1 MLDGGFHTLE
11 RDSRRWVWSLNSEAD
26 DVEMT
31 GLKQP
36 VVGGRNWRSFSN
48 SSSVRKTKMSQFF
61 NLSAFRKEH
70 IFEPYGDGDIY
81 LRSAGTLQ
89 HLPVPLKTII
99 QLTVQVSGDEI
110 SHVCGQAQS
119 GPAKKRVPHTK
130 PISKLGA
137 FRAGGHV
144 ISTGPDNEGWRT
156 IIAHP
161 HLQAKRARE
170 AKLARLALN
179 KQPRVKPHPISPAN
193 IKEEGKWRGWWGGI
207 ERGRS
212 APETETWDYGRSEVE
227 KRAKEKKTPAAKK
240 RKTEGKKR
248 VGKKLVNMDW
258 EEALRVMTPETS
270 KGGTIKLPFNFMSP
284 HLGRITLEDGSVRL
298 RQFTDFPTLAPL
310 FLWYEFGYEPSAE
323 QAKKHALSQAT
334 IDSLTNGAAFIDK
347 YKQNTAVAI
356 DRRGYQLEDLPPALC
371 QAKFCKEVVKSIFY
385 KKSKPVHVEMIRLAH
400 EFGMVPWAH
409 LHHYTETTKVDQ
421 AIYGNPA
428 GSFVHI
434 DRLDP
439 TMAKA
444 KVMLNNCQPKTADQA
459 WSTCQARRITITKL
473 WFGYEAE
480 DKEGNLDRY
489 CEKAAQAAF
498 ARKVFEPL
506 ALTFRR
512 QYNRAMENWRDI
524 TIVLDKLMPS
534 WDKPDEE
541 KTLDAETV
549 KADQAI
555 ELLHLCRHFI
565 STYSTWCLD
574 LRRHPVSFREKTI
587 AFVMDQIEGFIMDKR
602 IILTSLQSQE
612 RGTTA
617 LMSSNMKFEMEDDER
632 SALAMEWNFGASA
645 SNVEEIFTLME
656 SPSLDGVAE
665 KTVWAMEKALAGDLG
680 VNEIATLMKDEV
692 MTDIGL
698 ETDKPFPSFWS
709 TVYPI
714 KDQKEKKLGDLGEGE
729 PCDLFGH
736 QVKGIHSIV
745 KGLHSATDSQLAR
758 AEHQCRF
765 LCDLVGLGKTM
776 TATGTFAYLHRLY
789 KNTSTTPNLDK
800 VRDAVA
806 HGVLNYQGEYNP
818 PAATHAVK
826 ILTTVWEEICDQKSR
841 EIQGEVSQDYFA
853 LAKSAVHRIAMLLK
867 DKPAGSTL

>member
-1 MLDGGFHTLE
+1 MALVTAAFPSHSVSFGPGLAFSPQLAHKI
-11 RDSRRWVWSLNSEAD
+11 NSCPKV
-26 DVEMT
+26 DVARPII
-31 GLKQP
+31 KFVP
-36 VVGGRNWRSFSN
+36 IHVNN
-48 SSSVRKTKMSQFF
+48 IDPSSGSVKR
-61 NLSAFRKEH
+61 
-70 IFEPYGDGDIY
+70 
-81 LRSAGTLQ
+81 
-89 HLPVPLKTII
+89 
-99 QLTVQVSGDEI
+99 
-110 SHVCGQAQS
+110 QAQS
-119 GPAKKRVPHTK
+119 GPAKKRLPHTK
-130 PISKLGA
+130 PISGLGA

-161 HLQAKRARE
+161 RLQAKRARK

-179 KQPRVKPHPISPAN
+179 KQPRFKAHPISPASAGPTKLQRPVGLRHISLGMLKSATRQARPPEYDRLHSLRSKSSCHDLPTISKATGMVPSN
-193 IKEEGKWRGWWGGI
+193 APSSKVVTGTSGRNKPQKSAKRNSTSVDHGGKRHGGTSAKVGQGGHEGMSRKRGSGGAEET
-207 ERGRS
+207 S
-212 APETETWDYGRSEVE
+212 SESEAE

-310 FLWYEFGYEPSAE
+310 FLWYEFGYEPLAE
-323 QAKKHALSQAT
+323 HAKIHVLSQAT
-334 IDSLTNGAAFIDK
+334 IDSLANRAAFIDK

-356 DRRGYQLEDLPPALC
+356 DRRGYQLEDLPPALR
-371 QAKFCKEVVKSIFY
+371 QAKFGKEVVKSIFY
-385 KKSKPVHVEMIRLAH
+385 KKSEPVSVELLRLAQ
-400 EFGMVPWAH
+400 EFGMVPWA

-444 KVMLNNCQPKTADQA
+444 KVVLNNCQPKTADQA
-459 WSTCQARRITITKL
+459 WSTCQAGRIAITKL
-473 WFGYEAE
+473 WCGHEAE

-512 QYNRAMENWRDI
+512 QYDRAMENWRDI
-524 TIVLDKLMPS
+524 TIILDKLMPS

-549 KADQAI
+549 KADV
-555 ELLHLCRHFI
+555 
-565 STYSTWCLD
+565 
-574 LRRHPVSFREKTI
+574 RR
-587 AFVMDQIEGFIMDKR
+587 
-602 IILTSLQSQE
+602 L
-612 RGTTA
+612 
-617 LMSSNMKFEMEDDER
+617 KFEMEDDER
-632 SALAMEWNFGASA
+632 SALAMEWNFGAST
-645 SNVEEIFTLME
+645 SNVEEIVTLME

-680 VNEIATLMKDEV
+680 VNEVATLTKDEV
-692 MTDIGL
+692 MTDMGL
-698 ETDKPFPSFWS
+698 ETDKPFPGFRS

-729 PCDLFGH
+729 PFFGH

-745 KGLHSATDSQLAR
+745 KGLHSATDSQLAW
-758 AEHQCRF
+758 AEHRCWF
-765 LCDLVGLGKTM
+765 LCDSVGLGKTM
-776 TATGTFAYLHRLY
+776 TATGTLAYLHHLY
-789 KNTSTTPNLDK
+789 KNTSTTPNRDK
-800 VRDAVA
+800 VREAVV
-806 HGVLNYQGEYNP
+806 HGVFNYQGEYNP
-818 PAATHAVK
+818 GYDPDAIRNRIPPTSLPPRRLGYNPVYVTNRILAISLPLHAAQVPTLPLPGTGSWLYPCPSMPLRFQHCLCQEQDPGY
-826 ILTTVWEEICDQKSR
+826 ILAS
-841 EIQGEVSQDYFA
+841 
-853 LAKSAVHRIAMLLK
+853 
-867 DKPAGSTL
+867 